1 MNPARILVADDKENI
16 VRLFQRIL
24 EHDFHV
30 STAADGTRALAALES
45 DSFDVVITDIRMPG
59 HDGLEILR
67 EVKRTQPETEV
78 ILMTA
83 FGSVQSA
90 VEAIKE
96 GAYDYLT
103 KPFEPDEALLIVQ
116 RAVERK
122 RLREQARDLRS
133 VLAGSARFADVV
145 AKSPAMHK
153 VLDLLARAA
162 ESTATVLVSG
172 ESGTGKEVVSRAIHL
187 AGPRRERRF
196 VPVNCGAIPEA
207 LMESELF
214 GHLKGAFTGAVA
226 DKRGLFEEADG
237 GTLLLDEIGELPLAM
252 QVKLTRALQERRVR
266 RVGAAEE
273 RKIDV
278 RVIAASNVDLKAAVA
293 AGKFRED
300 LFYRLN
306 VFPIHLPGLL
316 ERREDIPVLAAS
328 FLTRHA
334 EGRAVEGFTPEALSA
349 LMLYDWPGN
358 VRELE
363 NAVERAL
370 AVTSGP
376 RIAVEDLPDEVA
388 LVGPHRAAVNVSEL
402 SYREVVDL
410 ARDRASRHYL
420 VALMRRFAGNVT
432 HAAEHA
438 SMERETLHRLL
449 KKYGVRSD
457 SFKERP

>member
-30 STAADGTRALAALES
+30 TTAADGTRALAALES

-237 GTLLLDEIGELPLAM
+237 GTLLLDEIGELPLGM

-306 VFPIHLPGLL
+306 VFPIHLPGLR

-328 FLTRHA
+328 FLARHA
-334 EGRAVEGFTPEALSA
+334 EGRAIEGFTPEALSA

-363 NAVERAL
+363 NAVERAI
-370 AVTSGP
+370 AVTTGS
-376 RIAVEDLPDEVA
+376 RIGVEDLPDEVA

-457 SFKERP
+457 SFKERS